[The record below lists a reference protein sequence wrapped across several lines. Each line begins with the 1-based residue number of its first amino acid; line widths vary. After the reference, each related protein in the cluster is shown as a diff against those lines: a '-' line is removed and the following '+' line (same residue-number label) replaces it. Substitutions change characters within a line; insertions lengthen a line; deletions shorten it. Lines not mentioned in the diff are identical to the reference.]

1 MKYKNF
7 LLNTTQSNRENIQHL
22 KTLIKKQTGKDI
34 TINTRH
40 REIVFARKIYYKI
53 LTLTTKMSYKS
64 MGGTLGQHYATVIHS
79 LNNFDWDY
87 NHIPAFKEAYDRVYH
102 LYAKKDTVLT
112 LETLTHENQVLTE
125 TISTLKNKIE
135 ELRGEAKQTRSNN
148 IKPRNQQAKI
158 YAASETINAF

>member
-7 LLNTTQSNRENIQHL
+7 LLNTTQRNRENIQHL
-22 KTLIKKQTGKDI
+22 KTLIEKQTGKDI

-64 MGGTLGQHYATVIHS
+64 IGDTLGQTHATVIHA

-87 NHIPAFKEAYDRVYH
+87 DHNPAFKEAYDRVYNK
-102 LYAKKDTVLT
+102 YKKRVL
-112 LETLTHENQVLTE
+112 LLL
-125 TISTLKNKIE
+125 LK
-135 ELRGEAKQTRSNN
+135 Q
-148 IKPRNQQAKI
+148 
-158 YAASETINAF
+158 

>member
-7 LLNTTQSNRENIQHL
+7 LLNTTQRNRENIQHL

-64 MGGTLGQHYATVIHS
+64 IGDTLGQTHATVLHS
-79 LNNFDWDY
+79 LKNFEWDY
-87 NHIPAFKEAYDRVYH
+87 NHIPAFKEAYDRVYSH
-102 LYAKKDTVLT
+102 YARKDTVVT
-112 LETLTHENQVLTE
+112 IETLTHENQILQE
-125 TISTLKNKIE
+125 TINKLKEQLKEI
-135 ELRGEAKQTRSNN
+135 RD
-148 IKPRNQQAKI
+148 IKASIRPINQQATI
-158 YAASETINAF
+158 YNASETITL

>member
-7 LLNTTQSNRENIQHL
+7 LLNTTQRNRENIQHL
-22 KTLIKKQTGKDI
+22 KTLIEKQTGKDI

-64 MGGTLGQHYATVIHS
+64 IGDTLGQTHATVIHS

-87 NHIPAFKEAYDRVYH
+87 NHNPAFKEAYDRVYNK
-102 LYAKKDTVLT
+102 YTKKGTVAT
-112 LETLTHENQVLTE
+112 VETMVYENRVLEEKIVE
-125 TISTLKNKIE
+125 LKGQID
-135 ELRGEAKQTRSNN
+135 ELRNELKETRRNN
-148 IKPRNQQAKI
+148 IRPRNQQATI
-158 YAASETINAF
+158 YNASETVIL

>member
-7 LLNTTQSNRENIQHL
+7 LLNTTQRNRENIQHL
-22 KTLIKKQTGKDI
+22 KTLIEKQTGKDI

-64 MGGTLGQHYATVIHS
+64 IGDTLGQTHATVIHS

-87 NHIPAFKEAYDRVYH
+87 NHNPAFKEAYDRVYN
-102 LYAKKDTVLT
+102 LYTKKGTVAT
-112 LETLTHENQVLTE
+112 VETLTYENRVLQE
-125 TISTLKNKIE
+125 TITQLKQQIE
-135 ELRGEAKQTRSNN
+135 ELGNEIKETRRNN
-148 IKPRNQQAKI
+148 IRPRNQQTKV
-158 YAASETINAF
+158 YEASETVIL